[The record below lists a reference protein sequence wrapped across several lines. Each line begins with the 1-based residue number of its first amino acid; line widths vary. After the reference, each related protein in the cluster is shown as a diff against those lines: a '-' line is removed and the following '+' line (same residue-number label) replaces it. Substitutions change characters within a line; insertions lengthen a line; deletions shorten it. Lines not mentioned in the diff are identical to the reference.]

1 MTSPISLAERIRSLE
16 PARALAGRNV
26 TKADML
32 FYRCG
37 DIDVAVKDYG
47 PRSWIIRQAL
57 GRLMI
62 RREAAAY
69 RASQGVPGIPRF
81 HGRLGPFALATEWID
96 GKPLSEM
103 AGELLPEGFFRGAL
117 EILDGLHE
125 HGIALGDLHHRDVL
139 ALPDG
144 SARIIDLATAMV
156 LGNRP
161 GRLRRALFAR
171 LSDQDHVALAR
182 MRARF
187 RGLDEREEVAAVGQR
202 AAAWHRRGRRA
213 KRLLDRVRGRR
224 R

>member
-1 MTSPISLAERIRSLE
+1 MSSPISLAERISSLT
-16 PARALAGRNV
+16 PAKALAGRNV

-32 FYRCG
+32 FYSCG

-47 PRSWIIRQAL
+47 PRPWIIRQTI

-62 RREAAAY
+62 GREAAAY
-69 RASQGVPGIPRF
+69 RATRGLPGIPRY

-96 GKPLSEM
+96 GRPLSEM
-103 AGELLPEGFFRGAL
+103 AGEALPEGFFRGAL
-117 EILDGLHE
+117 GILDDLHR
-125 HGIALGDLHHRDVL
+125 HGIALGDLHHRDLL

-144 SARIIDLATAMV
+144 SARIVDLATAMV
-156 LGNRP
+156 LGESP
-161 GRLRRALFAR
+161 GPLRRAIFAR
-171 LSDQDHVALAR
+171 LRDQDRVALAR

-187 RGLDEREEVAAVGQR
+187 RGLDEAEEMAAVGPR
-202 AAAWHRRGRRA
+202 AVAWHRRLRRA